1 MLDLFNHMM
10 VLPNFQI
17 LVGILSSSML
27 NMLERP
33 RFAVWIV
40 LRDLLAAAAAAWS
53 RHWAEAMAPASDDL

>member
-1 MLDLFNHMM
+1 MLDLFNHLM

-33 RFAVWIV
+33 RFAVIV

-53 RHWAEAMAPASDDL
+53 RQRKPWLQMIYR